1 MRRLPMEQH
10 GRIHTEDIVEGNNNA
25 SKEGLSK
32 LRKWA
37 ITLTLSSMT
46 MWITFASSVFSTGTR
61 ASSRK
66 FDVPTEA
73 MNLGTGLVVFGFALE
88 HP

>member
-1 MRRLPMEQH
+1 
-10 GRIHTEDIVEGNNNA
+10 
-25 SKEGLSK
+25 
-32 LRKWA
+32 
-37 ITLTLSSMT
+37 